1 MPDVAI
7 MIEGQ
12 AGLNWNRWRNLT
24 ETVEDAGF
32 HGLFRSDHFT
42 NAEGPYQDSLE
53 LWTSL
58 TWLADNTDRIE
69 FGPLV
74 TPTSFRNPVFTAR
87 MAKDVDDLSDGRLT
101 LGVGAGWQE
110 REHETF
116 GFDLLP
122 LSERFDRFEEG
133 VDVIDRLL
141 HSDDPVSFDGEY
153 YELEDALLL
162 PRPDRPGGPDL
173 LVGGNGRNRTLPIT
187 AAHADEWNGLFV
199 PPDEYESLNDRLDG
213 LLESEGRDPGAVR
226 RSLMTRVMFGRDEE
240 ELEELLDGKN
250 REELEEHGVIV
261 GTGPEVAEQLDRLE
275 DAGAD
280 RVMCQWLALD
290 DLDRLEAL
298 GEAVL

>member
-12 AGLNWNRWRNLT
+12 AGLNWERWRNVA

-42 NAEGPYQDSLE
+42 NAEGPYEDSLE

-58 TWLADNTDRIE
+58 TWLADNTEKIE
-69 FGPLV
+69 FGSLV

-87 MAKDVDDLSDGRLT
+87 MAKDVDNLADGRLT

-116 GFDLLP
+116 GFDLLA
-122 LSERFDRFEEG
+122 LGERFDRFEEG
-133 VDVIDRLL
+133 VEVIDRLL
-141 HSDDPVSFDGEY
+141 ESDEPISFDGEY
-153 YELEDALLL
+153 YELDDALLL

-173 LVGGNGRNRTLPIT
+173 LIGGNGQNRTLPT
-187 AAHADEWNGLFV
+187 AAVHADEWNGLFV
-199 PPDEYESLNDRLDG
+199 PPGEYESLNERLDD
-213 LLESEGRDPGAVR
+213 LLESEGRSPEEVR
-226 RSLMTRVMFGRDEE
+226 RSFMTRVLFGRDEE
-240 ELEELLDGKN
+240 ELDELLDGKD
-250 REELEEHGVIV
+250 REELEAHGVIV
-261 GTGPEVAEQLDRLE
+261 GTGPEVAERLDRLE
-275 DAGAD
+275 EAGAD

-290 DLDRLEAL
+290 DLERLEAF